1 MRTAVFLRGIN
12 VGGNKK
18 ISMSELRKALQA
30 RAYNDPQTLLQS
42 GNVVLDKAKP
52 ADIEKVIR
60 EDFAMEVR
68 VVTRSHA
75 ELQAIVTRNPFKN
88 HEDQPS
94 RLAVA
99 FLDQKPSEVEIDPEA
114 YRPDEF
120 VIEGQEIYLW
130 YPEGQASTKLLNP
143 AMLKKL
149 GVTATARNWNTVLK
163 MVELTK

>member
-18 ISMSELRKALQA
+18 ISMAELRAALQK
-30 RAYNDPQTLLQS
+30 RGYNDPQTLLQS
-42 GNVVLDKAKP
+42 GNVVMDKAKP

-60 EDFAMEVR
+60 EDFGMEVR
-68 VVTRSHA
+68 VVIRSHT
-75 ELQAIVTRNPFKN
+75 ELQAIVNSNPFKS

-99 FLDQKPSEVEIDPEA
+99 FLDKAPSDVDIDPEA
-114 YRPDEF
+114 YQPDEF
-120 VIEGQEIYLW
+120 VIQGQEIYLW
-130 YPEGQASTKLLNP
+130 YPEGQANTKLLNP